1 MLLSTTSPRHRV
13 TGFNPEHRIRRDA
26 LGDRRAALDARPA
39 GYLATRNSLSLSIG
53 SSRRSGHGGLA
64 LLMIGEGDTLA
75 QDCDMYL
82 RELLLEIEMTEKGSA
97 TVYREAQIVF
107 GEMEEPEEGNASAV
121 KAIVGEQ
128 KQSAGFLGKIASAL
142 NPFEAA
148 E

>member
-1 MLLSTTSPRHRV
+1 M
-13 TGFNPEHRIRRDA
+13 
-26 LGDRRAALDARPA
+26 
-39 GYLATRNSLSLSIG
+39 
-53 SSRRSGHGGLA
+53 
-64 LLMIGEGDTLA
+64 LMIGEGDTLA